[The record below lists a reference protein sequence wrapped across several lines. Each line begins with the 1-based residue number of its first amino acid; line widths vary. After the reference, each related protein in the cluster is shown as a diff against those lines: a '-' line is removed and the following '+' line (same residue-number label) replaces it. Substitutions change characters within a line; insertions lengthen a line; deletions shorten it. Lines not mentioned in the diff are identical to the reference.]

1 MTARARRLAW
11 IVSALAVA
19 AGAACTPKPDASA
32 PPPTTGGPVAEARS
46 LIERGQADA
55 ALALLQQAPED
66 PESLYLQGRA
76 WAKKAE
82 TAPLP
87 TPPPVAGELPKGVA
101 APPAPLFK
109 HEELQALAL
118 YEKAVAARSDLGAAN
133 VAIAELL
140 APHAIRRY
148 DRQRETAAA
157 RGRRRGKG
165 EPPPAPEGD
174 AQGVDYSVERIVR
187 AYDLASQSPATGRA
201 AADGLIAFGAR
212 VGRLDAAESGFR
224 ILLQTQKEQPEPFVR
239 YGDFLAEQK
248 KDGDAAIEQY
258 RQALIW
264 KPDDEATRLKIAD
277 IYLARAI
284 GFFDKQQ
291 FSVADSEFKQAAKW
305 VARGSAQEAQLK
317 SYQSRLLEIRMP
329 AVRPR

>member
-1 MTARARRLAW
+1 MTARARRLGW
-11 IVSALAVA
+11 LFA
-19 AGAACTPKPDASA
+19 AACIAGVPACTPKPDASA
-32 PPPTTGGPVAEARS
+32 PPPTTGGPVSEARS
-46 LIERGQADA
+46 LIEGGQPDA

-87 TPPPVAGELPKGVA
+87 TPPPVVGELPKGVA
-101 APPAPLFK
+101 APAAPLFK
-109 HEELQALAL
+109 PEELQALAL
-118 YEKAVAARSDLGAAN
+118 YEKAVGARADLGPAH

-148 DRQRETAAA
+148 DRQRESAAA
-157 RGRRRGKG
+157 RGRRRGKA
-165 EPPPAPEGD
+165 EPPPALEGD

-187 AYDLASQSPATGRA
+187 AYDLASQSPATGKA
-201 AADGLIAFGAR
+201 AADGLIAFGTR

-224 ILLQTQKEQPEPFVR
+224 TLLQVQKEQAEPFIR
-239 YGDFLAEQK
+239 YGAFLAEQK

-264 KPDDEATRLKIAD
+264 KPDDESARLKIAD

-291 FSVADSEFKQAAKW
+291 FSVADAEFKQAAKW
-305 VARGSAQEAQLK
+305 VAPGSPQEAQLK